1 MALDP
6 EDLDLDLKRADE
18 AAAFGDSAEGPSPID
33 LGRAPGSGPGIW
45 LAALAGVLL
54 VGGGVLWLL
63 RPRPAT
69 SAALPRV
76 PASSAPAPV
85 PTSTPVPLVLPPLDG
100 SDGAVRDLAKAISA
114 HPLYALWL
122 AQKELIRAFAAVVVN
137 VAEGESPRAH
147 LGFLAPKAG
156 FAAIERRSG
165 RLLLDPASYARYDAV
180 GDAAATLDPE
190 QCARVYHLLEPLFES
205 AYRELGHAE
214 GGFSKAL
221 QVALRKLLEVP
232 LLEGEVPLVR
242 VEKVVVVYEF
252 FDERVEAL
260 SIPQKHLARMG
271 PHNVARIQDKARA
284 FAQALGWSVSPI
296 APAKSASPPGAP
308 PAHP

>member
-1 MALDP
+1 MAHDP
-6 EDLDLDLKRADE
+6 EDLDLDLKPADE
-18 AAAFGDSAEGPSPID
+18 PVDLGDSAEGTSPVD
-33 LGRAPGSGPGIW
+33 LGRAPRLGVWG
-45 LAALAGVLL
+45 AALVALL
-54 VGGGVLWLL
+54 LGGGGVLWLL
-63 RPRPAT
+63 RPGPAPST
-69 SAALPRV
+69 VPPRV
-76 PASSAPAPV
+76 PASSTPAPV

-100 SDGAVRDLAKAISA
+100 SDGVVRDLAKALSS

-122 AQKELIRAFAAVVVN
+122 AQKELIRTFAAVVGN

-156 FAAIERRSG
+156 FAVIERRSG
-165 RLLLDPASYARYDAV
+165 RLLLDPASYARYDTV
-180 GDAAATLDPE
+180 GDAAETLDPE

-221 QVALRKLLEVP
+221 QAALRKLLEVP
-232 LLEGEVPLVR
+232 VLEGEVPLVR
-242 VEKVVVVYEF
+242 VERVLVVYEF
-252 FDERVEAL
+252 FDERVESL

-271 PHNVARIQDKARA
+271 PHNVARIQDKVRA
-284 FAQALGWSVSPI
+284 FAQAMGWPI
-296 APAKSASPPGAP
+296 APMAPVKPASPPVAP